1 MILQGDE
8 LPLGDFASVVKEVL
22 EQVIVVSYH
31 TESKRSAGEESRCSQ
46 AGDASSEGRDSSS
59 LCSVE

>member
-8 LPLGDFASVVKEVL
+8 FPLGDFASVVKEVL
-22 EQVIVVSYH
+22 EQVKVVSYH

-46 AGDASSEGRDSSS
+46 MGAISSED
-59 LCSVE
+59 